1 MSEIINV
8 PEIFGKNVFNDK
20 AMQERLPK
28 SVYKK
33 LKKTIEDGAEL
44 DPSIADVVAHAMKDW
59 AIERGATHYSH
70 WFQPLTGIT
79 AEKHDA
85 FISVPDS
92 NGRVIMEFSGKELIK
107 GEPDASSFPSGGL
120 RSTFEA
126 RGYTTWDC
134 TSPAFLREDTL
145 GVTLYIPTAFCSYR
159 GEALDKKTPLLRS
172 MQAINEQAL
181 RILRLFGNTTSHR
194 VIPYVGP
201 RSVVA
206 AMTSGICDSY
216 WNQTETFEA
225 LRGYI
230 DMNFDGLKDDVLS
243 MMAGEMVPV
252 NTGSFSNDMTTFHGE
267 DDVLTLLIHLG
278 YLGYDF
284 SHKSVFIPN
293 NEIRN
298 EYANAVSVSD
308 WGEVSKALK
317 NSADVLNAIWNQNEQ
332 MVAQGI
338 QRAHFETSHLQYND
352 ENALSYT
359 ISLALYAA
367 GNYYS
372 VYRELPTGKGFAD
385 MVFIPRKKFPDK
397 PALVVELKW
406 DKSAKGAISQI
417 KQKQYCK
424 SLEKYAGNILLAGIN
439 YSKKDKEH
447 QCIIEKIVK

>member
-145 GVTLYIPTAFCSYR
+145 GVTLYIPTVRTAAKHWIRRHRCCVPCRQS
-159 GEALDKKTPLLRS
+159 
-172 MQAINEQAL
+172 
-181 RILRLFGNTTSHR
+181 TSRH
-194 VIPYVGP
+194 
-201 RSVVA
+201 
-206 AMTSGICDSY
+206 SG
-216 WNQTETFEA
+216 
-225 LRGYI
+225 
-230 DMNFDGLKDDVLS
+230 
-243 MMAGEMVPV
+243 
-252 NTGSFSNDMTTFHGE
+252 FSAC
-267 DDVLTLLIHLG
+267 L
-278 YLGYDF
+278 
-284 SHKSVFIPN
+284 
-293 NEIRN
+293 EIR
-298 EYANAVSVSD
+298 
-308 WGEVSKALK
+308 
-317 NSADVLNAIWNQNEQ
+317 
-332 MVAQGI
+332 
-338 QRAHFETSHLQYND
+338 
-352 ENALSYT
+352 
-359 ISLALYAA
+359 
-367 GNYYS
+367 
-372 VYRELPTGKGFAD
+372 LPT
-385 MVFIPRKKFPDK
+385 V
-397 PALVVELKW
+397 
-406 DKSAKGAISQI
+406 
-417 KQKQYCK
+417 
-424 SLEKYAGNILLAGIN
+424 
-439 YSKKDKEH
+439 
-447 QCIIEKIVK
+447 

>member
-159 GEALDKKTPLLRS
+159 GEALDKKTPLFLFEFFGHRN
-172 MQAINEQAL
+172 IDYDICEEQ
-181 RILRLFGNTTSHR
+181 R
-194 VIPYVGP
+194 Y
-201 RSVVA
+201 
-206 AMTSGICDSY
+206 SY
-216 WNQTETFEA
+216 RKE
-225 LRGYI
+225 RGYRAC
-230 DMNFDGLKDDVLS
+230 DYV
-243 MMAGEMVPV
+243 
-252 NTGSFSNDMTTFHGE
+252 
-267 DDVLTLLIHLG
+267 
-278 YLGYDF
+278 
-284 SHKSVFIPN
+284 
-293 NEIRN
+293 
-298 EYANAVSVSD
+298 YACF
-308 WGEVSKALK
+308 GR
-317 NSADVLNAIWNQNEQ
+317 
-332 MVAQGI
+332 GI
-338 QRAHFETSHLQYND
+338 
-352 ENALSYT
+352 
-359 ISLALYAA
+359 
-367 GNYYS
+367 
-372 VYRELPTGKGFAD
+372 
-385 MVFIPRKKFPDK
+385 
-397 PALVVELKW
+397 
-406 DKSAKGAISQI
+406 
-417 KQKQYCK
+417 
-424 SLEKYAGNILLAGIN
+424 
-439 YSKKDKEH
+439 
-447 QCIIEKIVK
+447 